1 MARRSSSLGGL
12 RPLALAVVVA
22 TSLLAPV
29 GISAQAAE
37 EGIPTEAPSTSDP
50 VVPTPVPEP
59 GRTAP
64 NPAPVVSQPPA
75 PSTVA
80 SPPPTVVT
88 VSRAGASAS
97 KSVSIVDFA
106 FNPGSITVNSGDTV
120 QWTNNGKVPEG
131 HDVTGDGLD
140 SGLLKAGDSYSH
152 TFSDTGSFS
161 YICSLHPNMKGT
173 VKVLGRSSGGSGDDG
188 SGESGGGGGSSG
200 SDAIAAGSESAA
212 ISSPG
217 AAGTASSLP
226 ASGDDPLPLATLGI
240 WLLALGLGIRVFA
253 PILLRRRG

>member
-12 RPLALAVVVA
+12 RPLALAVVT

-37 EGIPTEAPSTSDP
+37 EDIPPEAASTSDP
-50 VVPTPVPEP
+50 VVPTPVPDP
-59 GRTAP
+59 GGTAP
-64 NPAPVVSQPPA
+64 NPGAVVSQPPA

-106 FNPGSITVNSGDTV
+106 FNPGSITVNTGDTV

-140 SGLLKAGDSYSH
+140 SGLLKAGGTYSH
-152 TFSDTGSFS
+152 TFSDSGSFS
-161 YICSLHPNMKGT
+161 YICSIHPNMKGT
-173 VKVLGRSSGGSGDDG
+173 VKVLGRSSGGSGGGSG
-188 SGESGGGGGSSG
+188 SGESGGSSG

-212 ISSPG
+212 VGSLG
-217 AAGTASSLP
+217 AAGTAGSLP
-226 ASGDDPLPLATLGI
+226 ASGADPLPLATLGI
-240 WLLALGLGIRVFA
+240 WLLVLGLGTRVFA
-253 PILLRRRG
+253 PALLRPRR